1 MVSKPLLK
9 QSVKANKIIWL
20 LVTLATCIML
30 ASIIVIMGSAG
41 VSQIRDSLTGVFVKN
56 VVNTEIDKNSMNS
69 YYLVNTSIQTYNQ
82 TYTGLIPLGIGSET
96 TKVKNAYDE
105 QIALS
110 PEEKDAIIAKVITE
124 YNPSELVL
132 DSLKDYG
139 VTEEIWKIFM
149 SDALKNYAYATA
161 ASEQTADFMAK
172 QAFVLVL
179 SQQVYEQVLA
189 QGGENPSVEEA
200 NNAQQ
205 LVYTGV
211 MTYVRQADA
220 GMVGTDEASVATF
233 TENFVA
239 STLSVQMHAIFVES
253 GYEFSEEYINNR
265 SKKAIDNFRAQLAYR
280 EIDTTNSTEVQ
291 ALIDE
296 LCVSLFDEMPTDVAN
311 SLRDLGDLDIYGL
324 VVGNIFFRMAGLLLP
339 FVFIIMCS
347 NNLLA
352 GQVDTGAMA
361 YVLSTPTK
369 RRKVA
374 FTQAVY
380 LVMSLLIMFLLTT
393 IVSVIAL
400 NCVNSSTVTM
410 NTSQIL
416 LFNLGAFLTTF
427 AISGICFLA
436 SACFNR
442 SKNAMGVGGGI
453 SMFFLVTTILGM
465 FGSEIIPAVV
475 RIDSMNFFNYL
486 SIITLFDAVSILN
499 GTLTYLW
506 KFAILVVIGIITY
519 TIGIERFNKKD
530 LPL

>member
-9 QSVKANKIIWL
+9 QSLKANKIIWL

-69 YYLVNTSIQTYNQ
+69 YYLINESIKGYNSN
-82 TYTGLIPLGIGSET
+82 YIL
-96 TKVKNAYDE
+96 VKNLVEGDASNVKNSYDTAIE
-105 QIALS
+105 QTPEQTEAVIATVIAEYTPNALLLIGLS
-110 PEEKDAIIAKVITE
+110 Q
-124 YNPSELVL
+124 YN
-132 DSLKDYG
+132 
-139 VTEEIWKIFM
+139 VTEEMWKGFM
-149 SDALKNYAYATA
+149 LQVLTDYANTETA
-161 ASEQTADFMAK
+161 NEQTAEFMAK

-179 SQQVYEQVLA
+179 SQQVYGQVLA

-211 MTYVRQADA
+211 MTYVRQANA

-239 STLSVQMHAIFVES
+239 STLSIQMHAIFLES
-253 GYEFSEEYINNR
+253 GYEFSEEYIRNR
-265 SKKAIDNFRAQLAYR
+265 SKQAIDNFRAQLAYR
-280 EIDTTNSTEVQ
+280 EIDTTNGTEVQ

-374 FTQAVY
+374 FTQAIY
-380 LVMSLLIMFLLTT
+380 LVMSLFIMFLLTT
-393 IVSVIAL
+393 IVSVVAL
-400 NCVNSSTVTM
+400 NCVNSSTVTI

-506 KFAILVVIGIITY
+506 KFAILVVIGIVTY